1 MQRNSASQLSLKRH
15 VLWRCVVSLAVA
27 YALVI
32 TALLSSVLQAEW
44 AAQVAAGL
52 VGEHCITDARA
63 AGTDPAALPGQPD
76 DSFHCGLC
84 NLATG
89 PAVLPLE
96 PALAFIALLPSST
109 PAIGSDQNLSL
120 WRGHPGKLPRGP
132 PRGVIAA

>member
-1 MQRNSASQLSLKRH
+1 MQRNSPNQLSLKRH
-15 VLWRCVVSLAVA
+15 VLWRCAVSLVVA

-63 AGTDPAALPGQPD
+63 AGTDPAAPPGQPN

-84 NLATG
+84 NLAAG

-96 PALAFIALLPSST
+96 PAVEFIALLPASA
-109 PAIGSDQNLSL
+109 PAIGSDQNLPL

-132 PRGVIAA
+132 PHGAVAV